1 MIKPFINRKAA
12 TMAVSMFFVL
22 NLNSQTTLKES
33 LKGQFLIGVAMDST
47 QIVNPNGKDAK
58 IIASNFN
65 SIVAENCMKS
75 VEIQPKEGVF
85 DFTLADKMIEFG
97 EKNNQ
102 FVVGHCLIWHSQLPN
117 WFCADENGNNV
128 SADLLKKRMRD
139 HIYTVVSRY
148 KGRVHGWDV
157 VNEAIEDNGDL
168 RNSRFYQ
175 ILGEE
180 YIELAFKYAHEA
192 DPDAELYYN
201 DYSMSK
207 REKYRTA
214 IRIVNNLKNK
224 GIRIDGVGMQ
234 GHMDLKHPTIDD
246 YENAIIDISATGAKV
261 MITEL
266 DISPLPNPFDR
277 DVAEISK
284 KAEYKDYMDPYKK
297 GLPTKVVT
305 QWNDRVMSMFDLFLK
320 HSDKIGRVTFWGL
333 TDKQSWKNDFPIKGR
348 TDYAVFYDRKSEPKD
363 VLKMI
368 ISAAEKNSIQS
379 NK

>member
-1 MIKPFINRKAA
+1 
-12 TMAVSMFFVL
+12 
-22 NLNSQTTLKES
+22 
-33 LKGQFLIGVAMDST
+33 MDST
-47 QIVNPNGKDAK
+47 QIVNPKGKDAK

-214 IRIVNNLKNK
+214 IRIVNNLKN
-224 GIRIDGVGMQ
+224 
-234 GHMDLKHPTIDD
+234 
-246 YENAIIDISATGAKV
+246 
-261 MITEL
+261 
-266 DISPLPNPFDR
+266 
-277 DVAEISK
+277 
-284 KAEYKDYMDPYKK
+284 
-297 GLPTKVVT
+297 
-305 QWNDRVMSMFDLFLK
+305 
-320 HSDKIGRVTFWGL
+320 
-333 TDKQSWKNDFPIKGR
+333 
-348 TDYAVFYDRKSEPKD
+348 
-363 VLKMI
+363 
-368 ISAAEKNSIQS
+368 
-379 NK
+379 